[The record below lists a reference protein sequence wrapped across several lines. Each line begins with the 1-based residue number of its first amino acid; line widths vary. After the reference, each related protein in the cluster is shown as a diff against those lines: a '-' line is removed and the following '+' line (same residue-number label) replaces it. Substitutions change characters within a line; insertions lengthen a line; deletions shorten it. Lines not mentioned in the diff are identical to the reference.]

1 MRDLDT
7 IKNVLKSKVSEYLE
21 SCCSEDEFL
30 SKDIEFDVIVN
41 GVNFSATVSVN
52 GRFSFEPFYE
62 GDKFMGN
69 ECTLD
74 TFDFEIKDLWDAEN
88 EEYMIEDYK
97 TIEK

>member
-7 IKNVLKSKVSEYLE
+7 IKNVLKSKVSDYLE

-52 GRFSFEPFYE
+52 GRFSF
-62 GDKFMGN
+62 
-69 ECTLD
+69 
-74 TFDFEIKDLWDAEN
+74 
-88 EEYMIEDYK
+88 
-97 TIEK
+97 

>member
-1 MRDLDT
+1 
-7 IKNVLKSKVSEYLE
+7 
-21 SCCSEDEFL
+21 
-30 SKDIEFDVIVN
+30 
-41 GVNFSATVSVN
+41 
-52 GRFSFEPFYE
+52 
-62 GDKFMGN
+62 MGN